1 MILDDK
7 VKIPYNS
14 RYKKYYE
21 DLGYIF
27 ENKEAI
33 VLVTDLQPNSLVK
46 ILIKCDFCGKE
57 KYVRYSDYQKIT
69 KKRTENYYCQKCV
82 KITKT
87 RFTIIDKYGV
97 DNVFQLEETK
107 DKIKIS
113 NLELY
118 GVENPQQNKEIKDKT
133 EKTNLERYG
142 VKNPFQSEEV
152 KKIIKKTNL
161 KKYGVEYPSQSDE
174 IRFKMGETSLKNYG
188 FEYPT
193 QNREHYY
200 NRLKN
205 SVDRHYIEELHYQG
219 SYEKD
224 FIMRYKDKVKI
235 ENGLSIE
242 YYYLDE
248 KKIYHS
254 DFYIPEYDLVV
265 EVKSTYWFDIHK
277 EQCKAK
283 EEYTKKSHN
292 YIMVLDKNYDILDA
306 IVSLKNLVVN

>member
-97 DNVFQLEETK
+97 DNVSK
-107 DKIKIS
+107 S
-113 NLELY
+113 NI
-118 GVENPQQNKEIKDKT
+118 IKDKKIET
-133 EKTNLERYG
+133 CLRNYN
-142 VKNPFQSEEV
+142 VDNPS
-152 KKIIKKTNL
+152 KSKIINNRKKETTL
-161 KKYGVEYPSQSDE
+161 KNYGVEYPSQDKD
-174 IRFKMGETSLKNYG
+174 ILYK
-188 FEYPT
+188 
-193 QNREHYY
+193 
-200 NRLKN
+200 RLKN
-205 SVDRHYIEELHYQG
+205 GFIINYIDHLTYQG
-219 SYEKD
+219 SYEKE
-224 FIMRYKDKVKI
+224 FIINYNDKVKI

-254 DFYIPEYDLVV
+254 DYYLPDYDLVV
-265 EVKSTYWFDIHK
+265 EIKSLYWYNKNI
-277 EQCKAK
+277 EICKVK
-283 EEYTKKSHN
+283 EEYTKKLHN
-292 YIMVLDKNYDILDA
+292 YIMILDKNYDDFEKIICL
-306 IVSLKNLVVN
+306 LE